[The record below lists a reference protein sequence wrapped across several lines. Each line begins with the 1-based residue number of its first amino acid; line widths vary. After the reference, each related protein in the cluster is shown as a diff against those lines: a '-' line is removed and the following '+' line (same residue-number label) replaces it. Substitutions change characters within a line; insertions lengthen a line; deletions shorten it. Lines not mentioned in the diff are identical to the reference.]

1 MDMSQANMGDYPI
14 SCIGQN
20 KSIWDYG
27 YKRNKWMS
35 LKWNN

>member
-1 MDMSQANMGDYPI
+1 MSQINISDYPI
-14 SCIGQN
+14 LCITQN
-20 KSIWDYG
+20 KNKVILGYG

>member
-1 MDMSQANMGDYPI
+1 MSQINIGDYPI
-14 SCIGQN
+14 TQN
-20 KSIWDYG
+20 EVILGYG